1 MSSKSGNH
9 TSYWFYK
16 ASCLLVVEH
25 PKGSIVHPKPSL
37 QWSPLNRDGMWLTLE
52 EQVCHYFA
60 AFFTA
65 SRSSRQQRRPGFC
78 AGSRLWYGR
87 SRCND
92 GGSTREPIPYTRPIN
107 PAPITCP
114 RYMHSINWADW
125 ASQTVFW
132 TKMITI
138 TFLSS
143 GGKAIPWTNYFVGKR
158 GVGMGST
165 WFCITTTVSS
175 LLSAPT
181 MHLNGIT
188 NFILQG

>member
-1 MSSKSGNH
+1 MAASFIPNPSPMISSQPRWH
-9 TSYWFYK
+9 
-16 ASCLLVVEH
+16 
-25 PKGSIVHPKPSL
+25 VH
-37 QWSPLNRDGMWLTLE
+37 MWLTLE

-65 SRSSRQQRRPGFC
+65 SRSSRQQRRPVFC

-158 GVGMGST
+158 VVGMGST

>member
-1 MSSKSGNH
+1 MAASFIPNPSPMISSQPRWHVTYTERASMSLFCCILHSESFI
-9 TSYWFYK
+9 T
-16 ASCLLVVEH
+16 
-25 PKGSIVHPKPSL
+25 
-37 QWSPLNRDGMWLTLE
+37 T
-52 EQVCHYFA
+52 
-60 AFFTA
+60 TA
-65 SRSSRQQRRPGFC
+65 MPVFC

-143 GGKAIPWTNYFVGKR
+143 EGKAIPWTNYFLGKR